1 MRRTWTKGNEQQC
14 VSANSSSHIE
24 VSQMAPPS
32 AEHQAGD
39 LSVIDQSPEDAASA
53 NKVQPDFRTGRS
65 FLLAFTSICI
75 VTLAAALDAT
85 SLSITLPT
93 ITDRLH
99 GTAIEAFWSGTSF
112 LIASAVVQPVICG
125 FSHAFGRK
133 LV

>member
-1 MRRTWTKGNEQQC
+1 
-14 VSANSSSHIE
+14 V
-24 VSQMAPPS
+24 APPS
-32 AEHQAGD
+32 TKHQVGD
-39 LSVIDQSPEDAASA
+39 LSLVDQSPEDPASV
-53 NKVQPDFRTGRS
+53 NKAQPNFRAGRS
-65 FLLAFTSICI
+65 FLLAFLSICI

-112 LIASAVVQPVICG
+112 LIASAVARPVISG
-125 FSHAFGRK
+125 LSHGLGRK